1 MIAEKQGAEQI
12 VGIDLEEYRCKTS
25 SDLGAT
31 HTINASNDDVVQAS
45 EEITKSQMF
54 DVVVDA
60 SGDPAGLATAVD
72 LVKEQGQIISFSLVD
87 PTVVTFD
94 HRKWMAKNIQLNAT
108 VIAATQEPVQEI
120 RDIVAL
126 KERGWIDPGVL
137 KTHDMKIEDAQ
148 EAFEMY
154 RLRQDEVI
162 KIAMSF

>member
-1 MIAEKQGAEQI
+1 M
-12 VGIDLEEYRCKTS
+12 S
-25 SDLGAT
+25 
-31 HTINASNDDVVQAS
+31 
-45 EEITKSQMF
+45 
-54 DVVVDA
+54 
-60 SGDPAGLATAVD
+60 
-72 LVKEQGQIISFSLVD
+72 
-87 PTVVTFD
+87 
-94 HRKWMAKNIQLNAT
+94 KNIQLNAT